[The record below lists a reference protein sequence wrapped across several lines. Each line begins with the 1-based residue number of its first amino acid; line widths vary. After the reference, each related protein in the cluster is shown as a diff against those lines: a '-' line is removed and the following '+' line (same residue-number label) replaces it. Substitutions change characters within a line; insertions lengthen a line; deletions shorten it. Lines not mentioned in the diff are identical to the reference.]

1 MMRNSAFLLG
11 ASAAVL
17 LFSTVAYADPAGTTT
32 APAATSTTNPD
43 EIVCRNSPPPTGSRL
58 GGGRECHT
66 QREWDQRAKDAQQAT
81 MMGEM
86 KGLGGAGLGGS
97 GGGH

>member
-1 MMRNSAFLLG
+1 MMRNSAFLLVT
-11 ASAAVL
+11 SAAML
-17 LFSTVAYADPAGTTT
+17 LFSSVAYADPAATSA
-32 APAATSTTNPD
+32 APAATSTSNPD
-43 EIVCRNSPPPTGSRL
+43 EVVCRNNPPPTGSRL

-66 QREWDQRAKDAQQAT
+66 QREWDQRQKDAQQAT

-86 KGLGGAGLGGS
+86 KGLAGVGGS